1 MLTTPR
7 IKKVSSK
14 MEASGK
20 ATEDESIKKF
30 ERISEVGNR
39 HTEDV
44 DNTCT
49 GIGDGEIPGSC
60 GEVKRIEN
68 ESSHTSSADC
78 TLDPELTVRSHPT
91 MVGNRMIED
100 CSGSPKISTGS
111 SFTTGKKT
119 TDDNSMRTS
128 MTNDHKE
135 KHVSPVKDKVENTV
149 NTSTCHVM
157 PAELTEYE
165 TKEQRGSEMGPSSSA
180 IVQTMTVTTEDGQE
194 ECMATDND
202 QQHDIEQLDEL
213 SVSEKD
219 SVTATTKQRKR
230 KRRTTTDKVH
240 VSVDLW
246 HPRHIVRDHTMLNE
260 LDICMSVC
268 DQVFRDAMENESNEQ
283 IRKALNTHRKLT
295 RKRTMRGI
303 MEAHELERMNKEIE
317 RKKSHLK

>member
-1 MLTTPR
+1 
-7 IKKVSSK
+7 
-14 MEASGK
+14 MEVSGK
-20 ATEDESIKKF
+20 YMEDESIRKF
-30 ERISEVGNR
+30 ERISEAGNR

-44 DNTCT
+44 DSTCT
-49 GIGDGEIPGSC
+49 GTGDGEIPGSC

-68 ESSHTSSADC
+68 ESYNSSADYA
-78 TLDPELTVRSHPT
+78 LNPETVRIHPT
-91 MVGNRMIED
+91 MVSMIED

-119 TDDNSMRTS
+119 TDDNNMCTS
-128 MTNDHKE
+128 VTNDHKE

-149 NTSTCHVM
+149 NTSTCHVV

-180 IVQTMTVTTEDGQE
+180 IVQTMTVTTEDGLE
-194 ECMATDND
+194 ECMATDNND

-219 SVTATTKQRKR
+219 LVTAITKQRKR
-230 KRRTTTDKVH
+230 KRRTTTDK

-268 DQVFRDAMENESNEQ
+268 DQVFHDAMENESNKQ

-295 RKRTMRGI
+295 RKEIMRGI
-303 MEAHELERMNKEIE
+303 MEAHELERMDEEIE
-317 RKKSHLK
+317 RKKLH